1 MQDIERKK
9 KFFILYVVGV
19 ICILRLIIEASKLPL
34 KFRVLISI
42 ILVVVIFSFLKEV
55 TGASSILEMFS
66 LNFLKNLKD

>member
-1 MQDIERKK
+1 M
-9 KFFILYVVGV
+9 FFILYVVGV

-66 LNFLKNLKD
+66 LNFLKNLKNLKN

>member
-1 MQDIERKK
+1 M
-9 KFFILYVVGV
+9 FTILYVIVGV
-19 ICILRLIIEASKLPL
+19 ICISRLIIDASKLPL

-66 LNFLKNLKD
+66 LNFLKNLKN